1 MDHVSFGGRRS
12 MYWLISR
19 STVDQHIGRY
29 VGRES
34 TESRERVRRYIGQV
48 ALSCRLT

>member
-19 STVDQHIGRY
+19 STVDQDIGRY
-29 VGRES
+29 VGQES
-34 TESRERVRRYIGQV
+34 TESRKRVCRYIGRV